1 MRYRQQEKR
10 QRRVRR
16 VRSRIVGTAQRPRLA
31 VFRSNKHIAAQL
43 INDET
48 GETLVEVTDL
58 TGKLKGTKSEKAAA
72 VGKLLA
78 EKAKR
83 RGVKAVVFDRRHYKF
98 HGRVAALAQAAREAG
113 LEL

>member
-1 MRYRQQEKR
+1 MRFTQQEKR
-10 QRRVRR
+10 RRRVRR

-58 TGKLKGTKSEKAAA
+58 TGKLAGTKSEKAAA

-78 EKAKR
+78 AKAKR
-83 RGVKAVVFDRRHYKF
+83 RSVKAVVFDRRHYKF